1 MQDNMDPAHNLYPA
15 HSQNRQKI
23 RQFIFFFPPY
33 SLLSWYQTYE
43 NGTLELDLH
52 QKQAL
57 IEVLLAY
64 DNVQVY
70 DFQARADWIC
80 DLDNYIDTRHYS
92 GAINDA
98 MAEEMAAGLSRVTDA
113 AQLEAN
119 NDVIR
124 ALAAQIAEA
133 GDWPF

>member
-1 MQDNMDPAHNLYPA
+1 MV
-15 HSQNRQKI
+15 S
-23 RQFIFFFPPY
+23 
-33 SLLSWYQTYE
+33 TYE

-52 QKQAL
+52 QKRQL

-98 MAEEMAAGLSRVTDA
+98 MAEAMGRRRKSRHRRRPD
-113 AQLEAN
+113 
-119 NDVIR
+119 
-124 ALAAQIAEA
+124 
-133 GDWPF
+133 